1 MSEKSTWDFGTM
13 LGMGSARDIFM
24 HKIIEIAETNK
35 NIMYIT
41 ADGSPAG
48 SMQDKFRKKF
58 PDQFIEVG
66 IAEANAIGIASG
78 LALNGKRPYVNTFG
92 PFLSVR
98 ATDQINLDLAY
109 NEVPVCVIGTH
120 GGVTSGGGPT
130 HYTLSDFGI
139 MRAIPTMT
147 MIAPADANQCGKLID
162 ATLTYDKPMFVRVAR
177 GEEPLVYE
185 SQDYEYVIGK
195 AITAKEGDDATLIGV
210 GIGVHNA
217 MMAAKALEADGINV
231 RVLDMHT
238 LKPIDAEAI
247 IDAVEQTGIII
258 TVEDHNIIGGLG
270 DAVAAVIAEN
280 GMGCKFK
287 KLGIP
292 DVFAA
297 LGTPEELYEYYGYDA
312 AGIIKTMKGFM

>member
-1 MSEKSTWDFGTM
+1 MSETWDFGTM
-13 LGMGSARDIFM
+13 LGKGSARDIFM
-24 HKIIEIAETNK
+24 HKLMEISETNK
-35 NIMYIT
+35 DIVYIA

-58 PDQFIEVG
+58 PEQFIEVG

-139 MRAIPTMT
+139 MRAIPGMT
-147 MIAPADANQCGKLID
+147 MVAPADANQCGKLID
-162 ATLTYDKPMFVRVAR
+162 ATLTYDKPLFVRVAR

-185 SQDYEYVIGK
+185 NQDYEYVIGK

-210 GIGVHNA
+210 GIGVYNA
-217 MMAAKALEADGINV
+217 MMAAKGLQSEGTNV

-247 IDAVEQTGIII
+247 VKAAKETGIVI

-270 DAVAAVIAEN
+270 DAVAAVIAES
-280 GMGCKFK
+280 GIGCKFK

-297 LGTPEELYEYYGYDA
+297 LGKPEELYEYYGYDA
-312 AGIIKTMKGFM
+312 KGIIKVLKNFM

>member
-1 MSEKSTWDFGTM
+1 MTEKETWDFGTM
-13 LGMGSARDIFM
+13 LGKGSARDIFM

-35 NIMYIT
+35 DIVYIA
-41 ADGSPAG
+41 ADGSPKG
-48 SMQDKFRKKF
+48 SMQDKFRNKF
-58 PDQFIEVG
+58 PEQFIEVG

-98 ATDQINLDLAY
+98 ATDQINLDLSY

-139 MRAIPTMT
+139 MRAIPAMT

-162 ATLTYDKPMFVRVAR
+162 ASLTYDKPMFVRVAR

-195 AITAKEGDDATLIGV
+195 AITAKEGDDATLIGT
-210 GIGVHNA
+210 GIGVYNA
-217 MMAAKALEADGINV
+217 MMAAKALQEEDINV
-231 RVLDMHT
+231 RVIDMHT
-238 LKPIDAEAI
+238 LKPIDADAI
-247 IDAVEQTGIII
+247 VKAAKETGIVI

-270 DAVAAVIAEN
+270 DAVAAVIAES
-280 GMGCKFK
+280 GIGCKFK

-297 LGTPEELYEYYGYDA
+297 LGTPEELYEHYGYDA
-312 AGIIKTMKGFM
+312 AGIIRTLKGFM